1 MDQGKIGLHLQLAG
15 IIGRKW
21 RVIDV
26 LSVILKI
33 ITKTAQMPRCFQE
46 HIPIMIARPETPTMS
61 MQGNTVAKLD
71 RAETVGQVSA
81 PNRILR
87 NDIKANKIEIFG
99 DAEVNKPCAVYRK
112 DAKDVN
118 DEYSLN
124 ILFQESNVEKMRQ
137 NVPENIEEKV
147 VPSQVLKQYII
158 INRVK
163 AATMKVSLVISE
175 QNTKAV
181 IDTGAEVTVLS

>member
-1 MDQGKIGLHLQLAG
+1 
-15 IIGRKW
+15 
-21 RVIDV
+21 
-26 LSVILKI
+26 
-33 ITKTAQMPRCFQE
+33 MPRCFQE